1 MNTRYL
7 AACLLLL
14 VKLVHAQNTD
24 AVQYIGIEHGLS
36 NNAVTS
42 IYQDHNGFMW
52 FGTYDGLNRYDGYT
66 FKIFRNIIGDTT
78 SIGDNHI
85 GRIEGDVNHNL
96 WIGCEK
102 GVYIYNPANSNF
114 SRAQFKPWNENLL
127 RPIYENATRICSN
140 FGESLVLVGVANK
153 GLLVFEKNCRTG
165 IQIPLPNLKNDRGNY
180 TVTAISFD
188 SLRKLTWVF
197 IQDFG
202 LYQYIAATRK
212 LIPIN
217 RTIRTADCLKV
228 DSKAN
233 LWIGTENGLFQF
245 DSKRNFF
252 STNKMPSKLR
262 VVHLSEDKQHVLWVA
277 SDGGGVWS
285 MPLNAARAKPYLSAN
300 GRAMINSNAVYS
312 IYEDNGGRKWIG
324 TLRGGINLVQPYI
337 SSFKTVVYN
346 SPSQDNPINNFILSF
361 CEDEKNNVWIGTD
374 GAGLRYW
381 DRKNNKFTSYLY
393 NSSDPKSISS
403 NFVTGIIRDS
413 QNDLWISTWFGG
425 VNRLKKNSKIFERL
439 VCYNP
444 KSGSEE
450 HNAWLVYE
458 DAQKRLWAG
467 TTNNGTLYL
476 FNRLANRFELFD
488 ENIENLQCIA
498 EDSKGNFWG
507 GNYTSLIRI
516 DRIGKKHITYKIGH
530 TIRSIREDRNKNF
543 WIGTDGGGLLLFNR
557 SNGKF
562 QRFTTAEGLPSNS
575 ILRSVEDGKDNL
587 WLSTY
592 NGLCKFNTIT
602 KTCRNFSQSDGL
614 QSNQFSFNA
623 ALSLKTG
630 EFLFGGIKGF
640 NVFYPD
646 SVYDKKDPPKV
657 FLTGLKVNNKSIE
670 ENESY
675 ITKRE
680 LEKINQVT
688 LPFDEAILSL
698 DFVALDYTGTDKIKY
713 AYLLEGWDKNWNYVN
728 NIRTA
733 NYSRVQEGTYF
744 FKIKVTNSDG
754 VWSGEKQLLKII
766 VLPPWY
772 RAWWAYLLYASVLF
786 SAVYLYVVYSKRQ
799 ERLKYEVKLAHLENE
814 KEKELTEKKIS
825 FFTHISH
832 EFRTPLTLI
841 ISPLKDLLSSK
852 KDEKEKTEVFA
863 IYRNARRLLSLV
875 DQLLLFRK
883 VDAIDHQ
890 LRIEKFDIVEAC
902 QEVFLSFNPHAISK
916 NIDFNFKKERDE
928 VMIYGDKEKIEIILF
943 NLVSNAFKY
952 TGSGGKIIL
961 SVSEDVTNITIV
973 VKDTG
978 TGIPAEIGN
987 KLFDSFYQVNNSEK
1001 SSQTGFG
1008 IGLYVSQKLALVHH
1022 GLLSY
1027 KSEKSIGSEFKLCL
1041 LKGKKHFSSQPVSE
1055 DYTAEN
1061 NSAILHELV
1070 EEASPQIP
1078 VITEHSITKNK
1089 SEVIDQL
1096 TSDLP
1101 RMLIVDDN
1109 PEIRSYISSIFKG
1122 SFLIYQAE
1130 DGTGAYELAVKET
1143 PDIIISDVMMN
1154 QMGGI
1159 DLCRKLK
1166 DNPAI
1171 AHTPVILLTAS
1182 SSDEARL
1189 KGIEGGAEDYITK
1202 PFDKEIIIAKVQN
1215 ILKTRNRLQQYF
1227 FNAVTLK
1234 PVSNIPGEHK
1244 EFIHRC
1250 ISIIENHLDDPE
1262 FSIPTFC
1269 KAIGMSHPSLY
1280 KKVKA
1285 VSGLTVNVFI
1295 RYIRL
1300 RKAAEMIIN
1309 TDKTITEITYNTGFN
1324 DIRYFRQQ
1332 FYELFQMN
1340 PSDYLKRYRKVLAS
1354 RQVGTENDKI
1364 FLN

>member
-7 AACLLLL
+7 AACLLLFVKLANAQTIDL
-14 VKLVHAQNTD
+14 VK
-24 AVQYIGIEHGLS
+24 YIGIEHGLS

-102 GVYIYNPANSNF
+102 GVYIYNPTNSKF

-127 RPIYENATRICSN
+127 RLIYDNATRICSN
-140 FGESLVLVGVANK
+140 FGESLVLVGVTNK
-153 GLLVFEKNCRTG
+153 GLLVFEKNSRTG

-180 TVTAISFD
+180 TVTAIAFD

-217 RTIRTADCLKV
+217 RAIRTADCLKV
-228 DSKAN
+228 DSEGN
-233 LWIGTENGLFQF
+233 LWIGTDNGLYQF

-252 STNKMPSKLR
+252 STNKMPLKLR
-262 VVHLSEDKQHVLWVA
+262 VVHLSEDRQHNLWIA
-277 SDGGGVWS
+277 SDGGGVWT
-285 MPLNAARAKPYLSAN
+285 MPFNAAEAKPYLSAN
-300 GRAMINSNAVYS
+300 GTAMINSNAVYS
-312 IYEDNGGRKWIG
+312 IYEDNEGRKWIG
-324 TLRGGINLVQPYI
+324 TLRGGINLIQPNI

-361 CEDEKNNVWIGTD
+361 CEDEKNNVWVGTD
-374 GAGLRYW
+374 GAGLHYW
-381 DRKNNKFTSYLY
+381 DRKNNKFISHLHNT
-393 NSSDPKSISS
+393 SDPNSINS
-403 NFVTGIIRDS
+403 NFVTGMIRDS
-413 QNDLWISTWFGG
+413 QNNLWISTWFGG
-425 VNRLKKNSKIFERL
+425 INRLKKNSTVFEHFT
-439 VCYNP
+439 CYNP
-444 KSGSEE
+444 KTGSEE
-450 HNAWLVYE
+450 NNAWLVYE
-458 DAQKRLWAG
+458 DAQKRIWG
-467 TTNNGTLYL
+467 STTNSGTLYFL
-476 FNRLANRFELFD
+476 NRSTNQFELFD
-488 ENIENLQCIA
+488 ENITNLQCIA
-498 EDSKGNFWG
+498 EDSEGNFWG

-516 DRIGKKHITYKIGH
+516 DRVGKKHIIYTIGH
-530 TIRSIREDRNKNF
+530 TIRCIREDRNKNL

-557 SNGKF
+557 NNGRF

-575 ILRSVEDGKDNL
+575 ILRLLEDGKNNL

-592 NGLCKFNTIT
+592 NGLCKFSTVT

-623 ALSLKTG
+623 ALSLKSG

-646 SVYDKKDPPKV
+646 SVYDKKETPQV
-657 FLTGLKVNNKSIE
+657 FLTGLKINNTSIE
-670 ENESY
+670 ENDSY
-675 ITKRE
+675 VAKRN
-680 LEKINQVT
+680 LEKINQVN
-688 LPFDEAILSL
+688 LPFDQTTLSL

-713 AYLLEGWDKNWNYVN
+713 AYLLEGWDKTWNYVN

-733 NYSRVQEGTYF
+733 NYSRLLEGTYI

-754 VWSGEKQLLKII
+754 VWSAEKQLLKIV

-772 RAWWAYLLYASVLF
+772 RSWWAYLLYASILF
-786 SAVYLYVVYSKRQ
+786 GAVYLYIVYNKRQ
-799 ERLKYEVKLAHLENE
+799 ERLNYEVKLAHLENE

-841 ISPLKDLLSSK
+841 ISPLKDLLASK
-852 KDEKEKTEVFA
+852 KDEKDKNEVFA
-863 IYRNARRLLSLV
+863 IFRNARRLLSLV

-883 VDAIDHQ
+883 VESIDQQ
-890 LRIEKFDIVEAC
+890 LRIEKFDMVEAC
-902 QEVFLSFNPHAISK
+902 REVYFSFNHHAISK
-916 NIDFNFKKERDE
+916 DIDFSFEKDSSEMF
-928 VMIYGDKEKIEIILF
+928 VYGDKEKIEIILF

-952 TGSGGKIIL
+952 TYSGGKIIL
-961 SVSEDVTNITIV
+961 SVSEEATGINII

-1001 SSQTGFG
+1001 TSQTGFG
-1008 IGLYVSQKLALVHH
+1008 IGLYVSQKLALAHQ

-1027 KSEKSIGSEFKLCL
+1027 KSEQGNGSEFRLFL
-1041 LKGKKHFSSQPVSE
+1041 LKGKKHFSLQPISE
-1055 DYTAEN
+1055 EYKAEN
-1061 NSAILHELV
+1061 NSAILQELV
-1070 EEASPQIP
+1070 EEVSPQIP
-1078 VITEHSITKNK
+1078 VITERSIAKNK

-1101 RMLIVDDN
+1101 RMLVVDDN
-1109 PEIRSYISSIFKG
+1109 IEIRSYIIGIFKG
-1122 SFLIYQAE
+1122 SFLIYEAE
-1130 DGTGAYELAVKET
+1130 DGTDAYELAVKET
-1143 PDIIISDVMMN
+1143 PDIIISDVMMK

-1244 EFIHRC
+1244 EFIDRC

-1262 FSIPTFC
+1262 FTIPTFC

-1309 TDKTITEITYNTGFN
+1309 TDKSITEITYNTGFN

-1354 RQVGTENDKI
+1354 KQVGTENDKI